1 MSKRNA
7 ISPHTQITPA
17 CFQDCPPPTQRLL
30 FRIQYYADF
39 KARFPLYRRK
49 YYAGADFLLAH
60 AFSASPGDP
69 PLAAAPA
76 LP

>member
-17 CFQDCPPPTQRLL
+17 CFQDCPPLTQHLL
-30 FRIQYYADF
+30 FKIQYYADF
-39 KARFPLYRRK
+39 KAGFPLHRRK
-49 YYAGADFLLAH
+49 YYAAADFLFAGT
-60 AFSASPGDP
+60 FSASPGHP
-69 PLAAAPA
+69 RLAATPA